1 MNDKEKFAA
10 EYSCQCFLK
19 QGFSLQAKD
28 CKIDK
33 GSLSIVK
40 VMFEKDASL
49 NQIDGLVIPKPGS
62 FDGSYVAVG
71 TWNITFFVAQ
81 GKGRSFKRDF
91 TRINSATKNL

>member
-1 MNDKEKFAA
+1 MNDKEKFV
-10 EYSCQCFLK
+10 EEHSCQCFSK

-33 GSLSIVK
+33 ASLSIVK

-62 FDGSYVAVG
+62 FNGSFVAAG
-71 TWNITFFVAQ
+71 TRNIIFFVAQ
-81 GKGRSFKRDF
+81 GKGRSFERDR
-91 TRINSATKNL
+91 TCINSATKNL